1 MLIWAIEILSCA
13 ALRVVLRLLVLLFY
27 MQTYCIGMHEI
38 VRVSQGFLGDKAYF
52 AMGIW
57 GQSQKNHREEGTC
70 M

>member
-1 MLIWAIEILSCA
+1 
-13 ALRVVLRLLVLLFY
+13 
-27 MQTYCIGMHEI
+27 MHEI